1 MAVRKKGGQHM
12 SRIILGTGKCAEI
25 PFFFEKTYVNLYSL
39 EELCYCFV
47 ENAELIDQEI
57 VNEKLARWLDEQCG
71 LPTLAHALY
80 ALINQRGSA
89 SAYVGMILEYAGLYP
104 KELIAHVE
112 TVIRNSAGLN
122 PYERLKTKAD
132 YMLQNNRYM
141 LALNRYDELL
151 SGLPSGE
158 RELRGKVLHNRGV
171 ANAKLFLFERAQEDF
186 LSAYEMNGSTE
197 SLKLFLTARRMQ
209 DKESDYL
216 AFLAEHPEWHDISLK
231 VERMVEQA
239 AGAYEM
245 TDENRMLFTLRVCKE
260 DGGGTVGN
268 AAPYYEEI
276 EKLTNTL
283 KDEYRECMKT

>member
-1 MAVRKKGGQHM
+1 M
-12 SRIILGTGKCAEI
+12 SRIILETGKCAEI
-25 PFFFEKTYVNLYSL
+25 PYFFEKTYVNLYSL

-47 ENAELIDQEI
+47 ENVELLDQEI
-57 VNEKLARWLDEQCG
+57 VNDKLARWLDEQCG

-104 KELIAHVE
+104 KEMVSHVE

-132 YMLQNNRYM
+132 YMLQNGRYM

-151 SGLPSGE
+151 SRLPSGE

-171 ANAKLFLFERAQEDF
+171 VNARLFLFERAQEDF
-186 LSAYEMNGSTE
+186 LSAYQMSGSTE
-197 SLKLFLTARRMQ
+197 SLRLFLTARRMQ
-209 DKESDYL
+209 DKEGDYL
-216 AFLAEHPEWHDISLK
+216 SYLAEHPEWHDVSLK
-231 VERMVEQA
+231 VERTVEQA
-239 AGAYEM
+239 AGEYEM
-245 TDENRMLFTLRVCKE
+245 TDENRMLFTLRVCRE
-260 DGGGTVGN
+260 DGSSAAGN
-268 AAPYYEEI
+268 DTPYYEEI

-283 KDEYRECMKT
+283 KDEYRECMKA